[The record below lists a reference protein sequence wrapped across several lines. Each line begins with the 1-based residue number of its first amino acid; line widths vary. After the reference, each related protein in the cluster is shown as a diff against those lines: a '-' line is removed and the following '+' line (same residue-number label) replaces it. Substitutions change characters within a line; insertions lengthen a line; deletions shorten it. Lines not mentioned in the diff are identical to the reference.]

1 MLRRLGWLLAF
12 VLLIAAAAY
21 AWAAWYPLRLPQST
35 YAFDVRPGATLRSVA
50 RELTSAG
57 VIPADWIMVALAR
70 ATSIDRN
77 IKAGNYEIGSGT
89 TLLGLLAKL
98 TQGDV
103 TQSAFTIVEGWTF
116 RDVRE
121 ALKAIGNEGIEAP
134 VRSLELDPEARA
146 VQIRVLTL
154 IEVKRQVIRAALGAA
169 IGRALEA
176 KEVADRRAV
185 DRQRV
190 DEWIALRASGAAGE
204 RSYHRDQ
211 EACGVDWT
219 HRRHGVPLYF
229 YARLS

>member
-1 MLRRLGWLLAF
+1 MPIVPIARAKLRALRALAY
-12 VLLIAAAAY
+12 VV
-21 AWAAWYPLRLPQST
+21 QQ
-35 YAFDVRPGATLRSVA
+35 FDVRRAPAQRPSQADA
-50 RELTSAG
+50 RVEAR
-57 VIPADWIMVALAR
+57 LAR
-70 ATSIDRN
+70 IEARGAGRAT
-77 IKAGNYEIGSGT
+77 
-89 TLLGLLAKL
+89 
-98 TQGDV
+98 V
-103 TQSAFTIVEGWTF
+103 
-116 RDVRE
+116 VRE

-154 IEVKRQVIRAALGAA
+154 IEVKRQVVRAALGAA

-204 RSYHRDQ
+204 RSYHQGQ
-211 EACGVDWT
+211 EACGVDWA